1 MTLFVLRIPCKIS
14 WEARGGRNISWK
26 QTLWLS
32 GINKKATANCTK
44 PHNKQNIVRSRAFQR
59 SWHWRELVVL
69 MIADIFW
76 LDLFT
81 SEYKTPGLALSSY
94 TTPYPG
100 IGNGFRVLWP
110 GWQRHQLQEADLNL
124 SWLFSSWEL
133 GCFMPGKQLVHSQ
146 LKFCNLNRKNKEA
159 LELAVGPRV
168 ALELLAWE
176 WLLRRDWRVR
186 CLLLSPTHPHTTYP
200 LHNSHYITL
209 QSIPTVHSSGA
220 VYVVIF
226 SHPPHCCTLYLCYLG
241 GETQK
246 YKKQCSCTSSSSPSS
261 PRWTNTYSHP
271 LHFTRFY
278 TVKQCNIHI
287 PT

>member
-1 MTLFVLRIPCKIS
+1 
-14 WEARGGRNISWK
+14 
-26 QTLWLS
+26 
-32 GINKKATANCTK
+32 
-44 PHNKQNIVRSRAFQR
+44 
-59 SWHWRELVVL
+59 

-94 TTPYPG
+94 TSPYPG

-133 GCFMPGKQLVHSQ
+133 GCFMPGKQLVHTQ
-146 LKFCNLNRKNKEA
+146 LKFSNLNRKNKKA

-200 LHNSHYITL
+200 LYNTIWTKNVAFSLHYI
-209 QSIPTVHSSGA
+209 A
-220 VYVVIF
+220 VYTHCTQQWCSVCSNLF
-226 SHPPHCCTLYLCYLG
+226 PPTTLLYSVSLLSG
-241 GETQK
+241 WWDTEIQK
-246 YKKQCSCTSSSSPSS
+246 IQKTMHLYIII
-261 PRWTNTYSHP
+261 
-271 LHFTRFY
+271 
-278 TVKQCNIHI
+278 NII
-287 PT
+287 IIT